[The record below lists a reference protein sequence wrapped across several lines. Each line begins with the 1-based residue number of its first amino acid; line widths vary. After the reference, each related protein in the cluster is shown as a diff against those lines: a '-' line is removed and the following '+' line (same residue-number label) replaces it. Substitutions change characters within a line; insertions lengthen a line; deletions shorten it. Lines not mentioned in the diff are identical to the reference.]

1 MGKRREP
8 RKVVQVPVRI
18 FGTDAHGKIFSEN
31 VTALDVSQSGARLGG
46 VRSQI
51 KLDEIVGLTYGKSKV
66 HFRMKWAARAGSP
79 REGQI
84 GLLNLSPEKPFWDFP
99 LPHGIAVDN
108 FRSAVERRRSPRMKC
123 SVSVELHPP
132 GQTVIWGKGSDLS
145 VGGCFV
151 EMPIPLPVETGFAM
165 ALWLGETKLRLHG
178 QVASTSPG
186 FGIGVRFT
194 DVSPETQEFLRRH
207 MEGIAS

>member
-1 MGKRREP
+1 VE
-8 RKVVQVPVRI
+8 VPVRI

-51 KLDEIVGLTYGKSKV
+51 KVDEIVGLTYGKSKV
-66 HFRMKWAARAGSP
+66 HFRMKWAATTGSP
-79 REGQI
+79 SEGQI

-99 LPHGIAVDN
+99 LPHGIAVDT
-108 FRSAVERRRSPRMKC
+108 FRSAVERRRSPRIKC
-123 SVSVELHPP
+123 SISVELHRE
-132 GQTVIWGKGSDLS
+132 GQPVIWGKASDLS

-151 EMPIPLPVETGFAM
+151 EMPIPLLVETGFAM
-165 ALWLGETKLRLHG
+165 ALWLGESKLRLHG
-178 QVASTSPG
+178 RVASMSPG

-207 MEGIAS
+207 MEGMPS